1 MTTNKDIKAA
11 NERSL
16 KYMAETYELVKDIK
30 RNVPDWRSRLS
41 PNTVKLIKSIKES
54 K

>member
-1 MTTNKDIKAA
+1 MTTNKEIKEA

-16 KYMAETYELVKDIK
+16 KYMAETYALVNDIK
-30 RNVPDWRSRLS
+30 RNIPDWRSRLS